1 MEWTILKQG
10 LAVIMPRIAYL
21 ISLIKLVV
29 LITEIRGS
37 NYRAIRKKSYEE
49 FFFISL
55 KIMRSVLFYGLLF
68 ISVIARAQDKIY
80 FLDGSSKTG
89 KVLEIS
95 SEQITMQTSQEPE
108 VFLKSSVLLIE
119 FKNGGIEPIN
129 TPTRTVIYNA
139 ATIMPSVERTPRAR
153 QEIDLFNYNLG
164 SLNTLALCNAD
175 VSGFYE
181 RLLPGKQFGV
191 GLMAA
196 YNFNVY
202 ATASNLFI
210 AVLNNAKKKYD
221 LGAYINFYPTAFEKR
236 TTFYYGLLF
245 KYMNFTFTKV
255 TEEPVP
261 AGSGLSPT
269 LKYEPAE
276 GSQLAT
282 IFTCGTH
289 SIIKNKFFIKTIF
302 GLGGFNLRGEY
313 RQQYNYYL
321 NNLSKQ
327 QNNNSTNTTAYNRRF
342 LLKFYFGVNMG
353 FSF

>member
-1 MEWTILKQG
+1 MRNG
-10 LAVIMPRIAYL
+10 FVYL
-21 ISLIKLVV
+21 LV
-29 LITEIRGS
+29 
-37 NYRAIRKKSYEE
+37 
-49 FFFISL
+49 
-55 KIMRSVLFYGLLF
+55 F
-68 ISVIARAQDKIY
+68 ISVTATAQDKIY

-95 SEQITMQTSQEPE
+95 SDQITLQTQSEPE
-108 VFLKSSVLLIE
+108 VFLKSSILLIE
-119 FKNGGIEPIN
+119 FKNGSVEAIN

-139 ATIMPSVERTPRAR
+139 ANTPSLEKTPRAR

-202 ATASNLFI
+202 ANASNFFI

-221 LGAYINFYPTAFEKR
+221 LGVYANFYPTGFEKR

-245 KYMNFTFTKV
+245 KYMSFTFTKV

-261 AGSGLSPT
+261 VGSGLSPT

-289 SIIKNKFFIKTIF
+289 SIFKNKFFIKTIF
-302 GLGGFNLRGEY
+302 GLGGFNLRGDY

-321 NNLSKQ
+321 NNLSQQ
-327 QNNNSTNTTAYNRRF
+327 QNSQKTPTVYDRRF
-342 LLKFYFGVNMG
+342 LLKFYFGINMG

>member
-1 MEWTILKQG
+1 
-10 LAVIMPRIAYL
+10 
-21 ISLIKLVV
+21 
-29 LITEIRGS
+29 
-37 NYRAIRKKSYEE
+37 
-49 FFFISL
+49 
-55 KIMRSVLFYGLLF
+55 MRHSLFYVLLF
-68 ISVIARAQDKIY
+68 ISIIATAQDRIY

-95 SEQITMQTSQEPE
+95 SEQITLQTPQEPE

-119 FKNGGIEPIN
+119 FKNGTVEAIN

-139 ATIMPSVERTPRAR
+139 STVPSVENDRVRRERVP
-153 QEIDLFNYNLG
+153 QEVDLFNYNLG
-164 SLNTLALCNAD
+164 SINTLALCNAD

-221 LGAYINFYPTAFEKR
+221 LGVYINFYPTAFEKR
-236 TTFYYGLLF
+236 TTFYYGILF
-245 KYMNFTFTKV
+245 KYMNFTYSKV

-261 AGSGLSPT
+261 VGSGLSPT

-289 SIIKNKFFIKTIF
+289 SIVKNKFFVKTIF
-302 GLGGFNLRGEY
+302 GLGGFNLRGDY
-313 RQQYNYYL
+313 RQQYNYSI
-321 NNLSKQ
+321 NRVNSPQ
-327 QNNNSTNTTAYNRRF
+327 QGGTGATAYDRRF